1 MLPEAKLTFKDLADW
16 YLDLVSVKRLASY
29 ARVKGVLSNFNQ
41 QFGNTLAANI
51 KPIDLECYQ
60 DNREEQGLAPATID
74 MELSI
79 VKTMVT
85 KAFDNDL
92 VSGYGLKPFRNV
104 RRKLKKGSN
113 ARKATIPI
121 EDYIRLVD
129 VAHNHLRPVI
139 ITAMNTGMRK
149 GELRQLQWDHIDMK
163 KGFIRLPA
171 DLTKEG
177 TAKIIPINH
186 HVKAALNALPCALKH
201 GFVFT
206 FQGEPIKHKDSL
218 NKSFQTAA
226 PRPRSLMAGKRKA
239 GSPFTISV
247 ER

>member
-1 MLPEAKLTFKDLADW
+1 
-16 YLDLVSVKRLASY
+16 
-29 ARVKGVLSNFNQ
+29 
-41 QFGNTLAANI
+41 
-51 KPIDLECYQ
+51 
-60 DNREEQGLAPATID
+60 

-104 RRKLKKGSN
+104 MRKLKKGSN
-113 ARKATIPI
+113 ARKTTIPI
-121 EDYIRLVD
+121 KDYIRLVD

-186 HVKAALNALPCALKH
+186 HVKAALNALPYALKH

-218 NKSFQTAA
+218 NKSFQTACAKAKIPYGRKEKDGITFHDIRRTVKTNMLAAGVDKVYRDTILGLTLVGMDVHYMA
-226 PRPRSLMAGKRKA
+226 PTEETLTKA
-239 GSPFTISV
+239 MGRYTAWLDDQMRALSENV
-247 ER
+247 DQNVD